1 MEPREQACWLGY
13 HNVSLYPR
21 QQLAQTYHYSLVTN
35 FAPEYQTPE
44 DYHMIA
50 LMHGHFIAHLSL
62 ESQERKL
69 EESEYNVRLST
80 GLIAALEE
88 VYEDS
93 GALRFRDMAI
103 LARLVNCFFVL
114 KRPAAGLKNLIE
126 TYYSEF

>member
-1 MEPREQACWLGY
+1 
-13 HNVSLYPR
+13 
-21 QQLAQTYHYSLVTN
+21 
-35 FAPEYQTPE
+35 
-44 DYHMIA
+44 MIE

-62 ESQERKL
+62 ESQERRL